1 MRSVRLVASIVMG
14 LLAVVIVGVG
24 AVGPGDPDGE
34 AAAEME
40 SLRSAPACDSQ
51 PTEPAACIW
60 EGEFEYVGSD
70 YQWER
75 GGGSYSIDLRDARP
89 DDDGSPGLIRTVD
102 FDREGIEG
110 KTVEGLTYGAPVTA
124 TLWRGRIIEVRIGGR
139 ELPTSDYPEAVPE
152 GLTPVQGTFTLIVGA
167 AFLLACGLLPYVRDF
182 RARRAQAAARN
193 GGAGD

>member
-1 MRSVRLVASIVMG
+1 MASIVMG
-14 LLAVVIVGVG
+14 LFAVVIVGVG

-40 SLRSAPACDSQ
+40 SLRSAPACDRQ

-89 DDDGSPGLIRTVD
+89 DEDGSPGFIRTVD

-110 KTVEGLTYGAPVTA
+110 KSIDGLTYGAPVTA

-152 GLTPVQGTFTLIVGA
+152 RLTTAQRTGVLLVGSA
-167 AFLLACGLLPYVRDF
+167 LVVAGGVLPYLQV
-182 RARRAQAAARN
+182 RRAQAAARN
-193 GGAGD
+193 GLAGD